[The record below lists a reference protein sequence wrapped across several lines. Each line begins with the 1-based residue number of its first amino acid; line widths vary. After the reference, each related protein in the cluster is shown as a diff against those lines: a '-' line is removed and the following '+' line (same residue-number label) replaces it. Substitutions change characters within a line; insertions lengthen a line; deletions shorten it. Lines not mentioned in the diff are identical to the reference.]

1 MTNLREIENNKNHI
15 SIIIDNMNGGGAERV
30 CIELVRYL
38 LKQSYTVDLI
48 LCDFH
53 GELLR
58 EIPLKV
64 NLFVID
70 EMFDK
75 KGNVPNQC
83 SISYEDIQWI
93 NPKETIG
100 YQQFF
105 RHFVLS
111 WPYWPKKIPRRKYRR
126 IVRSFAMA
134 KYFVSRK
141 PNLILAILPASYYY
155 ALMGLKIGNISIP
168 IICSIRNTVK
178 FTRRFLLQRT
188 YKKLLRHSDWVHT
201 VSSGIANEVSTLRY
215 FPKEKIT
222 TIFNPSCR
230 PQISQLAKLPTKHP
244 WVESKH
250 DHSYK
255 FILAVGRL
263 AKQKNYSLLINA
275 FARIVPEINA
285 KLIILGEGD
294 ERKHLENLVNRMNLS
309 NHVSMP
315 GWVKNPYSFMNQADV
330 FVSSSDFEGHSNVLI
345 EALYCGCNIVATNCP
360 QGSSEILGDGRW
372 GNLVPCNDRRALTKA
387 ILESLNSK
395 PNRELLINRAMEFT
409 PNRIFPQYENLIN
422 AVIRKQ
428 YP

>member
-1 MTNLREIENNKNHI
+1 MTNLREIENKNYHI
-15 SIIIDNMNGGGAERV
+15 SIIIDSMNGGGAERV

-38 LKQSYTVDLI
+38 LRQSYTVDLI
-48 LCDFH
+48 LCEFR

-105 RHFVLS
+105 VILFYLGLTGLRKFLEESIGVLF
-111 WPYWPKKIPRRKYRR
+111 
-126 IVRSFAMA
+126 RSFAMA
-134 KYFVSRK
+134 KYFVNRK
-141 PNLILAILPASYYY
+141 PNLVLAILPASYYY

-178 FTRRFLLQRT
+178 FAERFLLQRT
-188 YKKLLRHSDWVHT
+188 YNKLLCHSDWVHT
-201 VSSGIANEVSTLRY
+201 VSSGIANEISTLRY

-230 PQISQLAKLPTKHP
+230 PQISQLAKLPAKHP

-255 FILAVGRL
+255 IILAVGRL
-263 AKQKNYSLLINA
+263 SKQKNYSLLINA

-285 KLIILGEGD
+285 KLIILGEGE
-294 ERKHLENLVNRMNLS
+294 EREHLEDLVNRMNLS
-309 NHVSMP
+309 NCVSMP

-330 FVSSSDFEGHSNVLI
+330 LVSSSDFEGHSNVLI

-372 GNLVPCNDRRALTKA
+372 GILVPCNDRRALTKA

-395 PNRELLINRAMEFT
+395 PNRELLIKRAMEFT

-422 AVIRKQ
+422 AVIKTKS
-428 YP
+428 

>member
-1 MTNLREIENNKNHI
+1 MTNLREIDNKNKHI

-53 GELLR
+53 GELLQ

-70 EMFDK
+70 EMFEK

-126 IVRSFAMA
+126 IVRSLAMA
-134 KYFVSRK
+134 KYFVNRK

-201 VSSGIANEVSTLRY
+201 VSSGIADEVSTLRY
-215 FPKEKIT
+215 Y
-222 TIFNPSCR
+222 
-230 PQISQLAKLPTKHP
+230 
-244 WVESKH
+244 SK
-250 DHSYK
+250 
-255 FILAVGRL
+255 R
-263 AKQKNYSLLINA
+263 
-275 FARIVPEINA
+275 
-285 KLIILGEGD
+285 
-294 ERKHLENLVNRMNLS
+294 ENNHNL
-309 NHVSMP
+309 
-315 GWVKNPYSFMNQADV
+315 
-330 FVSSSDFEGHSNVLI
+330 
-345 EALYCGCNIVATNCP
+345 
-360 QGSSEILGDGRW
+360 
-372 GNLVPCNDRRALTKA
+372 
-387 ILESLNSK
+387 
-395 PNRELLINRAMEFT
+395 
-409 PNRIFPQYENLIN
+409 
-422 AVIRKQ
+422 
-428 YP
+428 